1 MLHTVDGFCKPES
14 VAVVGVGGGQAF
26 VCVRG
31 TCQSASVRP
40 CEGGPVVPGF
50 RISYGVIAD
59 GISVVGRQQVQPLAV
74 PIGIGIRCR
83 AVGFG
88 AEVAVGVVGVGPGSI
103 AYGLRQELTLVVVG
117 IGRVC
122 AAADG
127 GNIAQGVV
135 SVVIL
140 ADGPAAG
147 VLVGQAA
154 HQQGGAVGAG
164 TCQIAE
170 LAVDEGGAAHRQHT
184 GAEPLQAVVG
194 IGKASAG
201 GGHGAQASIACF
213 VGIAIGPG
221 TAQRAV
227 PGGTELVVIARQPV
241 GRVIGGI
248 VGLDTG

>member
-1 MLHTVDGFCKPES
+1 MLHAAHGLGQAQA

-31 TCQSASVRP
+31 ACQPSAVGP
-40 CEGGPVVPGF
+40 GEGGAIVPGG
-50 RISYGVIAD
+50 RVADGVIAD
-59 GISVVGRQQVQPLAV
+59 GISVIGRQQVKPLAV
-74 PIGIGIRCR
+74 PIGLGIGLR
-83 AVGFG
+83 AVGLG
-88 AEVAVGVVGVGPGSI
+88 AEVAVGVVGIGICGV
-103 AYGLRQELTLVVVG
+103 AHGLRQELTLVVVG
-117 IGRVC
+117 IGRVG

-154 HQQGGAVGAG
+154 HQKGGTVGAG
-164 TCQIAE
+164 TCQIAK
-170 LAVDEGGAAHRQHT
+170 LAVDEGTAAHRQHA
-184 GAEPLQAVVG
+184 GAEPLQTVIVVG
-194 IGKASAG
+194 IGATG

-227 PGGTELVVIARQPV
+227 PGGTELVVIARQAV
-241 GRVIGGI
+241 GRVIGSI
-248 VGLDTG
+248 VGLNTG